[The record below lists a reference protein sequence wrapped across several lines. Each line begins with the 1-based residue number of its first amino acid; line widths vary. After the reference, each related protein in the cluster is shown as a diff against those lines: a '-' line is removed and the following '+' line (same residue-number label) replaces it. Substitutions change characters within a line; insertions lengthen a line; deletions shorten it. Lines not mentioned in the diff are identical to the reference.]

1 MNAPIYL
8 TEADVRRLLTVRDS
22 LATGAG
28 KTF

>member
-8 TEADVRRLLTVRDS
+8 TEADVRRLLTVKDA
-22 LATGAG
+22 LATGVR